1 MRSHKTAFLPASKC
15 VYHTLT
21 GYRSTFHGISVA
33 PQQFSFSRITRE
45 LTVTESG
52 KNLVVNKKKKRR
64 DCLMFVLEREWG
76 GKTLKNLNSTLEAI
90 TRIDEV

>member
-1 MRSHKTAFLPASKC
+1 MRSHKTLRFCPLPNVSI
-15 VYHTLT
+15 TLT
-21 GYRSTFHGISVA
+21 GYRSTFHGMSVA

-64 DCLMFVLEREWG
+64 DCLMSVLEREWG